1 MTTGEAEAL
10 GTVDADGAFNQ
21 MAFSIEKVTV
31 TAKSRA
37 LKAEYSLELAQDLRA
52 IHGLNA
58 EAELANIL
66 STEILAEINREVIRT
81 IYKVA
86 EQGAVSNTATA
97 GMFDL
102 DIDSNGR
109 WSVEKFKGLLFQIE
123 RDANAIAQRTR
134 RGKGNM
140 IMCSADVASA
150 LTMAG
155 ILDYTPALNSNLN
168 VDDTGNTF
176 AGTING
182 KFRVY
187 IDPYAANLTSS
198 NAASASGNQYYVVGY
213 KGTSPYDAGIFYC
226 PYVPLQMVRAV
237 GEDTFQPKIGFKTRY
252 GLVANPFAEGTTQGL
267 GRLQVNANRY
277 YRRVAVKNLM

>member
-37 LKAEYSLELAQDLRA
+37 LKAEYSLEALLRTSGF

-97 GMFDL
+97 GQFDL

-150 LTMAG
+150 LTMALVSW
-155 ILDYTPALNSNLN
+155 ITPL
-168 VDDTGNTF
+168 
-176 AGTING
+176 
-182 KFRVY
+182 
-187 IDPYAANLTSS
+187 P
-198 NAASASGNQYYVVGY
+198 
-213 KGTSPYDAGIFYC
+213 
-226 PYVPLQMVRAV
+226 
-237 GEDTFQPKIGFKTRY
+237 
-252 GLVANPFAEGTTQGL
+252 
-267 GRLQVNANRY
+267 
-277 YRRVAVKNLM
+277 